1 LIWKLIKSFPGQY
14 YALKDKLKKARFEND
29 FSPYPN
35 VTLVQTVAGDQA
47 KPQTSNLPTGQAG
60 FKPQI
65 LIFAP

>member
-47 KPQTSNLPTGQAG
+47 KSQTCLPDRQASN
-60 FKPQI
+60 FKP